1 MIRRSTQT
9 HNVYVIRSLI
19 FSKKFFWFSDEP
31 IESKHLSEYL
41 RGEKPEIAHH
51 NVAHAGQT
59 GKGLLFFAK
68 RAEDKN
74 HPAGIL
80 NLVSPELL
88 ALGRAWLT
96 YSSFDQSEA
105 TDLSKGDFND
115 FTFKLN
121 GHKHGFQ
128 APTKAERD
136 GWLVAID
143 TKSTEAKASRE
154 ELVGSE
160 GYKSQFEQLSEW
172 NASTG

>member
-1 MIRRSTQT
+1 M
-9 HNVYVIRSLI
+9 
-19 FSKKFFWFSDEP
+19 
-31 IESKHLSEYL
+31 
-41 RGEKPEIAHH
+41 
-51 NVAHAGQT
+51 
-59 GKGLLFFAK
+59 
-68 RAEDKN
+68 
-74 HPAGIL
+74 
-80 NLVSPELL
+80 
-88 ALGRAWLT
+88 
-96 YSSFDQSEA
+96 
-105 TDLSKGDFND
+105 SKGDFND

-172 NASTG
+172 NDMMGYNLADNTCS